1 MKRHGPSPVR
11 ALLVIFRQAFAG
23 FFAVLAMAALSASPL
38 LAATCESLASLKLP
52 NATITLAN
60 TVAAG
65 SFAPPTPGGSGMA
78 GRAAFTQFENL
89 PSFCRVTATLTPTGD
104 SDIKIEV
111 WMPVSGWNGELE
123 SVGNGGWAGTI
134 SYPALA
140 LALTDGYATASTDT
154 GHVGANARFAL
165 GHPEKLLDFGYR
177 AVHEM
182 TVTAKAIIE
191 AFYRQG
197 PTRSYWN
204 GCSTGGRQGLAEAQ
218 LYPADYNG
226 ISAGAPANYM
236 THLQAWSL
244 WVARVVHKDEASYIP
259 PEKYP
264 VIHRAALE
272 ACDSLDGLKDGLIG
286 DPRLC
291 HFDPKVLTCKGEDTP
306 SCLTAAQ
313 VEATQKLYSP
323 LKNPRTGEQIF
334 PGFEPGSELLW
345 GGLAGPRPFTIPL
358 DFFRYVVF
366 KSPDWDFHALNFD
379 NDVALADKQDHH
391 VLNDID
397 PNLKEFFGR
406 GGKLLMYHGWS
417 DQLIAPLNTV
427 NYYESVRK
435 SVGAGKS
442 ANSARLFMF
451 PGMAHCGGGEG
462 PNRFDTTGTL
472 AQWVER
478 GEVPDKMVASHFT
491 NGVVDRT
498 RPLCP
503 YPQMAAYK
511 GSGSTDDAANFVCK
525 AP

>member
-11 ALLVIFRQAFAG
+11 ALLVIFRRGFAG

-111 WMPVSGWNGELE
+111 WMPVSGWNGKLE

-264 VIHRAALE
+264 LIHKAVLD
-272 ACDSLDGLKDGLIG
+272 ACDALDGLKDGLIG

-291 HFDPKVLTCKGEDTP
+291 HFDPKVLTCKGEDAP

-313 VEATQKLYSP
+313 VETTRRLYSP
-323 LKNPRTGEQIF
+323 LKDPRTGEQIF

-345 GGLAGPRPFTIPL
+345 GGLAGPQPFAISL

-366 KSPDWDFHALNFD
+366 KSLDWDFHALNFD
-379 NDVALADKQDHH
+379 SDVALADKQDHR

-427 NYYESVRK
+427 NYYKSVVK
-435 SVGAGKS
+435 SVGAEKS
-442 ANSARLFMF
+442 ANSVRLFMF

-462 PNRFDTTGTL
+462 PNRFDTIGTL

-478 GEVPDKMVASHFT
+478 GEVPDRMMASHFT
-491 NGVVDRT
+491 NGVMDRT

-503 YPQMAAYK
+503 YPQVAAYK

>member
-1 MKRHGPSPVR
+1 MKLHSPSPVR
-11 ALLVIFRQAFAG
+11 VLFVILRQGWAG
-23 FFAVLAMAALSASPL
+23 FFAVLAIAELSASPV
-38 LAATCESLASLKLP
+38 LAASCESLATLKLP
-52 NATITLAN
+52 NTTITLAN

-65 SFAPPTPGGSGMA
+65 AFMPPTQGGSGMA

-89 PSFCRVTATLTPTGD
+89 SSFCRVTATLTPTSD

-111 WMPVSGWNGELE
+111 WMPLSGWNGKLE

-134 SYPALA
+134 SYSALA
-140 LALTDGYATASTDT
+140 VALTDRYATVSTDT
-154 GHVGANARFAL
+154 GHVGGNGRFAL
-165 GHPEKLLDFGYR
+165 GHPEKLVDFGYR

-182 TVTAKAIIE
+182 TVAAKAIIQ
-191 AFYRQG
+191 AFYSQG
-197 PTRSYWN
+197 PTKSYWN

-244 WVARVVHKDEASYIP
+244 WVAQAVHKDEASYIS

-272 ACDSLDGLKDGLIG
+272 ACDALDGVKDGLIR

-291 HFDPKVLTCKGEDTP
+291 HFDPKVLTCEGEDAP

-313 VEATQKLYSP
+313 EETTRKLYSP
-323 LKNPRTGEQIF
+323 LKDPRTGEQIF

-345 GGLAGPRPFTIPL
+345 GGLAGPQPFAVSL

-366 KSPDWDFHALNFD
+366 KTPDWDFHTLNF
-379 NDVALADKQDHH
+379 NRDVAFADKQDHH
-391 VLNDID
+391 LLNDID
-397 PNLKEFFGR
+397 PNLKEFFSR

-417 DQLIAPLNTV
+417 DQLIAPLNSV
-427 NYYESVRK
+427 NYYESVVK
-435 SVGAGKS
+435 SVGTAKN
-442 ANSARLFMF
+442 ANSVRLFMF

-478 GEVPDKMVASHFT
+478 GEVPDRMMASHFT

-503 YPQMAAYK
+503 YPQVAAYK
-511 GSGSTDDAANFVCK
+511 GSGSTDDAATFVCK

>member
-1 MKRHGPSPVR
+1 MKRAGLSPIRALIVISSQSLTGFL
-11 ALLVIFRQAFAG
+11 ALLV
-23 FFAVLAMAALSASPL
+23 MATLSASPA
-38 LAATCESLASLKLP
+38 LAAPCESLSSLKLT
-52 NATITLAN
+52 NTTITLAN

-65 SFAPPTPGGSGMA
+65 TFTPPTQGGSGMA

-89 PSFCRVTATLTPTGD
+89 PSFCRVTATLTPSSD

-111 WMPVSGWNGELE
+111 WMPLSGWNGNLE
-123 SVGNGGWAGTI
+123 SAGNGGWAGTI

-140 LALTDGYATASTDT
+140 VALTDRYATVSTDT
-154 GHVGANARFAL
+154 GHVGGNAKFAL
-165 GHPEKLLDFGYR
+165 GHPEKLVDFGYR

-182 TVTAKAIIE
+182 TVAAKAIIQ
-191 AFYRQG
+191 AFYSQG
-197 PTRSYWN
+197 PTKSYWN

-226 ISAGAPANYM
+226 ISAGAPANFM

-244 WVARVVHKDEASYIP
+244 SVAQAVHKDEASYIP

-264 VIHRAALE
+264 AIHKAVLD
-272 ACDSLDGLKDGLIG
+272 ACDTLDGLKDGLIG

-291 HFDPKVLTCKGEDTP
+291 HFDPKVLTCKGEDAP
-306 SCLTAAQ
+306 SCLTDAQ
-313 VEATQKLYSP
+313 VEAARKLYSP
-323 LKNPRTGEQIF
+323 LKNPRTGEAIF

-345 GGLAGPRPFTIPL
+345 GGLAGPQPFPISL

-366 KSPDWDFHALNFD
+366 KNPAWELHALNFD
-379 NDVALADKQDHH
+379 SDVALADKKDHH
-391 VLNDID
+391 VLDDIE

-406 GGKLLMYHGWS
+406 GGKLLMFHGWS
-417 DQLIAPLNTV
+417 DQLIAPLNSV
-427 NYYESVRK
+427 NYYESVVK
-435 SVGAGKS
+435 SVGAAKTP
-442 ANSARLFMF
+442 NSVRPFMF

-478 GEVPDKMVASHFT
+478 GEVPERMMASHFA

-503 YPQMAAYK
+503 YPQVASYK
-511 GSGSTDDAANFVCK
+511 GTGSTDDAANFICK